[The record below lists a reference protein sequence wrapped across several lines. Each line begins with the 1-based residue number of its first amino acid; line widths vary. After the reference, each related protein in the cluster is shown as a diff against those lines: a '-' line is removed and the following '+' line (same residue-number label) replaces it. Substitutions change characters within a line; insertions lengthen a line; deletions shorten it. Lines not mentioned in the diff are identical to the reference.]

1 MKNIIISLILAIL
14 IVGGIVFFAVKSD
27 DKLNS
32 TQSAEVTDPIAL
44 ERETGGAWVKANT
57 NSSVVLAEYSDF
69 QCPAC
74 ATWKSLIDLVIEK
87 YGKDIRFEYRDF
99 PLQSIHK
106 RAFGA
111 AKAAE
116 AAGRQG
122 KFWEMHDLLFANQST
137 WSESL
142 GFESIIKKYATELK
156 LNTDQFMDDY
166 NSKVVSDI
174 VQSDIVKGNKLGIN
188 ATPTLYLNNEKIQP
202 QSEEDFYKL
211 IEEAIDS
218 SKRKANTNT

>member
-1 MKNIIISLILAIL
+1 MKNIIIPLILAIL

-27 DKLNS
+27 DK
-32 TQSAEVTDPIAL
+32 QSSAQTVPVSDPIAL
-44 ERETGGAWVKANT
+44 ERETGGAWVKANA

-74 ATWKSLIDLVIEK
+74 ASWKTLIDAVLAK
-87 YGKDIRFEYRDF
+87 YGQDIRFEYRDY

-106 RAFGA
+106 RAFAA

-122 KFWEMHDLLFANQST
+122 KFWEMHDLLFANQNIWT
-137 WSESL
+137 ESI

-156 LNTDQFMDDY
+156 LNTDQFMNDY
-166 NSKVVSDI
+166 NSKLVSDI
-174 VQSDIVKGNKLGIN
+174 VQSDIEKGNKLGIN
-188 ATPTLYLNNEKIQP
+188 ATPTFYLNNEKIQP

-218 SKRKANTNT
+218 SKRESED

>member
-1 MKNIIISLILAIL
+1 MKNIIIPLILALL
-14 IVGGIVFFAVKSD
+14 IVGGIVFMAVKSD
-27 DKLNS
+27 NKSNGTPTAQISD
-32 TQSAEVTDPIAL
+32 QSALA
-44 ERETGGAWVKANT
+44 RETGGAWVKANA
-57 NSSVVLAEYSDF
+57 SSSIVLVEYSDF

-74 ATWKSLIDLVIEK
+74 ASWKSLIDLVIEK
-87 YGKDIRFEYRDF
+87 YGKDIRFEYRNF

-137 WSESL
+137 WSKSL
-142 GFESIIKKYATELK
+142 GFESVIKKYATELK

-166 NSKVVSDI
+166 NSKVVSNI
-174 VQSDIVKGNKLGIN
+174 VQSDIVKGDKLGIN

-218 SKRKANTNT
+218 NKRKANTNT

>member
-1 MKNIIISLILAIL
+1 MKNIIIPLFLAIL

-27 DKLNS
+27 DKSNS
-32 TQSAEVTDPIAL
+32 TQTAQVSDQVAL
-44 ERETGGAWVKANT
+44 ARETGGAWVKANA
-57 NSSVVLAEYSDF
+57 NSSVVLTEYSDF

-74 ATWKSLIDLVIEK
+74 ASWKSLIDLVIKK
-87 YGKDIRFEYRDF
+87 YGKDIRFEFRDY
-99 PLQSIHK
+99 PLESIHK

-122 KFWEMHDLLFANQST
+122 KFWEMHDLLFANQSI

-166 NSKVVSDI
+166 NSKLVSNIVESDI
-174 VQSDIVKGNKLGIN
+174 EKGNKLGIN
-188 ATPTLYLNNEKIQP
+188 ATPTIYLNNEKIQP

-218 SKRKANTNT
+218 SKR